1 MKQIIATSAA
11 PAAIGTYSQAVAAGN
26 CVYLSGQIGLDPQ
39 SMELVA
45 DNLELQL
52 HQVFRN
58 LAAVCAAA
66 GGSLVDLVKLNVYLL
81 DMADFATVNQIM
93 AEHVPEPFPARAAL
107 AVSGL
112 PKGARVEIDGVMLIP
127 QQRGD

>member
-52 HQVFRN
+52 HQVFSN

-66 GGSLVDLVKLNVYLL
+66 GGSLADLVKLNVYLL
-81 DMADFATVNQIM
+81 DMADFASVNQVM

>member
-66 GGSLVDLVKLNVYLL
+66 GGSLADLVKLNVYLL
-81 DMADFATVNQIM
+81 DMADFASVNQVM

>member
-66 GGSLVDLVKLNVYLL
+66 GGSLADLVKLNVYLL